1 MSRTAAP
8 GLFGSFITTDG
19 VPFGGD
25 FTLNYNFQAP
35 YYAAA
40 SSNRLEVMAPFFDVI
55 VDYMA
60 KGEQMAD
67 DYFGCPGVHYPG
79 HIGPWGMTST
89 DVGDMGQRS
98 DAVFAALFFAHRYMH
113 SLDDTWL
120 KAGTCASFGGCCL
133 PFAVCWAHPLPHSRG
148 GRAATDAVRLPD
160 GRG

>member
-1 MSRTAAP
+1 
-8 GLFGSFITTDG
+8 

-60 KGEQMAD
+60 KGEQMAA

-98 DAVFAALFFAHRYMH
+98 DAVFAALIFAHRYMY

-120 KAGTCASFGGCCL
+120 KAGTCASFAVV
-133 PFAVCWAHPLPHSRG
+133 FAVCWAHPLPHLTGRRG
-148 GRAATDAVRLPD
+148 GVLQRWACCN
-160 GRG
+160 GRRTTS